1 MSKNVHI
8 DKKEINRL
16 VKEIGVGNEYA
27 FEVLYNK
34 MKKIIYY
41 FLLGQN
47 ANKDAIED
55 VIASTFLVVIE
66 KSKNKMIY
74 NNCFSWI
81 LTIAKFQL
89 MNYNKKQNKISFDDE
104 RIDRYGTIS
113 DLNSLSFKQEIEKL
127 DKESQQILYF
137 IFYEKLTYSEVSK
150 ILHISISTIKRRR
163 NDILKHFKEF
173 YYNEEKD

>member
-1 MSKNVHI
+1 MNRIIHV
-8 DKKEINRL
+8 DKKEINHL
-16 VKEIGVGNEYA
+16 VKEIGIGNEFA

-55 VIASTFLVVIE
+55 VIASTFLIVIE

-74 NNCFSWI
+74 KNCFSWI

-89 MNYNKKQNKISFDDE
+89 MNYNKKHDKVTFDDE
-104 RIDRYGTIS
+104 RIDKFGTIS
-113 DLNSLSFKQEIEKL
+113 DLNSLSFKQEVEKL
-127 DKESQQILYF
+127 DKESQLILYF
-137 IFYEKLTYSEVSK
+137 IFYEKLTYAEVSK
-150 ILHISISTIKRRR
+150 ILHISVSTIKRRR

-173 YYNEEKD
+173 YYNEED